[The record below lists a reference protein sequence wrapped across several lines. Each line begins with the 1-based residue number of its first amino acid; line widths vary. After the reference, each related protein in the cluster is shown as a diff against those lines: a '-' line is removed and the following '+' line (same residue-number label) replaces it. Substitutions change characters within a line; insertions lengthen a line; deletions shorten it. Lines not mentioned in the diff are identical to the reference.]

1 MDGSSRD
8 PFIVV
13 FIYVVDTRM
22 DPINEL
28 VIGSFGV
35 MASDCIFALNLL
47 GLSDNIETES
57 SSAISLSSWSAVA

>member
-35 MASDCIFALNLL
+35 MASDCILALNLL